1 MNIYFWI
8 IQISSYVG
16 LNKFAKNKFTIDK
29 QLQYNNFADK
39 RPKKCC
45 CCKINNFNDV
55 FSNIIYTIG
64 GLYQLYQYNYFLG
77 VSSILVSIGS
87 AYYHLNPNMNTLFYD
102 RLPMQFA
109 FTYIIYDKIKINLIE
124 KLLVSLISFGSLYY
138 WSYNYDLIPYASFQ
152 LSMIIYWL
160 LFDNNMF
167 IPVIFYILAKICE
180 DNDLKIFNL
189 TNKKISGHTIKHILS
204 GIAIFFI

>member
-109 FTYIIYDKIKINLIE
+109 FTYIIYDKITTIFLGPY
-124 KLLVSLISFGSLYY
+124 LV
-138 WSYNYDLIPYASFQ
+138 
-152 LSMIIYWL
+152 
-160 LFDNNMF
+160 
-167 IPVIFYILAKICE
+167 KR
-180 DNDLKIFNL
+180 
-189 TNKKISGHTIKHILS
+189 
-204 GIAIFFI
+204 